1 MNERKNQ
8 RKEER
13 RLKRIGLNIERRSPH
28 GWIALWVI
36 LGIFTIWTI
45 FPIFWAIVTSFK
57 HTGEAFDP
65 TFIPWV
71 QFEPTLQGWKFV
83 FITAGERTIRSLRN
97 SIIIA
102 FCSAAIAMFLGAMA
116 GYSLARFVFHGWKN
130 KDIAVWILSNRMFPP
145 VAVVIPYFLFM
156 RTLRL
161 LDNPVSIIMA
171 HTVLNLPLAV
181 WLMIDFFRD
190 LPRDLED
197 AALIDGCSHLGAF
210 LRIALPLAAPGL
222 VAVYILSFIFSW
234 NEFIFVLVLGF
245 NKAITIPITI
255 AGALTTKGLEFW
267 KVASMS
273 LIGVIPVVTLA
284 AFVSKFLIR
293 GLTLGAI
300 KE

>member
-1 MNERKNQ
+1 MEMQ
-8 RKEER
+8 RIQLST
-13 RLKRIGLNIERRSPH
+13 LKRKRRIEMGIQKRAPAGWVVFWFIIG
-28 GWIALWVI
+28 V
-36 LGIFTIWTI
+36 FTIWTI
-45 FPIFWAIVTSFK
+45 FPIFWALITSFK
-57 HTGEAFDP
+57 FTGDAYDP

-71 QFEPTLQGWKFV
+71 QFKPTLQGWRFI
-83 FITAGERTIRSLRN
+83 FITAGERTIRSLKN

-102 FCSAAIAMFLGAMA
+102 FFSSAIVLLLGALA

-145 VAVVIPYFLFM
+145 VAVIIPYFLIM

-161 LDNPVSIIMA
+161 LDNPLSIIMA

-181 WLMIDFFRD
+181 WLMLDFFRD
-190 LPRDLED
+190 VPKDLEE
-197 AALIDGCSHLGAF
+197 AAFIDGCSHIGAF
-210 LRIALPLAAPGL
+210 FRIALPLAAPGL
-222 VAVYILSFIFSW
+222 VAVYVLSFIFSW

-245 NKAITIPITI
+245 NKAMTIPITI

-267 KVASMS
+267 KVACMS
-273 LIGVIPVVTLA
+273 LIGIIPVVVLA
-284 AFVSKFLIR
+284 TFVSKFLIR